1 MNKNKLSKIVVLIL
15 AFTLIACISTTV
27 LADDA
32 IDLSNSLTGGNS
44 SSSENTNTNE
54 DTNTNTN
61 TNTNNNNIN
70 TNTNTN
76 ENTNSNTNTNT
87 NTGANTNSNSN
98 SNSNTNSSTST
109 YEESDIPYAG
119 PEDTILM
126 VSAFI
131 VLGIIG
137 IYTFMKLSEY
147 SNI

>member
-1 MNKNKLSKIVVLIL
+1 MNKSKISKIVVLIL
-15 AFTLIACISTTV
+15 TFTLIACVSTTV

-61 TNTNNNNIN
+61 DNNIS

-76 ENTNSNTNTNT
+76 ENTNTNSNTNT
-87 NTGANTNSNSN
+87 NTGANTNANKNSN
-98 SNSNTNSSTST
+98 SSSNTDSSTST

-137 IYTFMKLSEY
+137 VYTFMKLSEY